1 MSRGATSTEASF
13 WTLGRILGL
22 SLATLVV
29 VLAIVN
35 FNQVEI
41 NFLVFRVSVPLFFLI
56 VGVLLI
62 GFVWGWLS
70 RRRPWR

>member
-1 MSRGATSTEASF
+1 MSHRETATAATF

-22 SLATLVV
+22 SLAALVV

-35 FNQVEI
+35 FDPVEI
-41 NFLVFRVSVPLFFLI
+41 NFLVLRVRVPLFFLI
-56 VGVLLI
+56 IGVLLI

-70 RRRPWR
+70 RRLGR

>member
-1 MSRGATSTEASF
+1 MSQGTTSTGASF

-22 SLATLVV
+22 SLAALVV

-41 NFLVFRVSVPLFFLI
+41 NFLVLRVNVPLFFLI

-70 RRRPWR
+70 RRPSR